1 MIQVQKQM
9 DPVEMSEE
17 IRRRDEQAEHIEKTM
32 LEVNDIYKDLAN
44 LVSDQGSMLQSI
56 EANIDDTNSR
66 VEHGLTD
73 LVCGTSARSI
83 PGAENAQDLPRDRER
98 ARARARA
105 CPFLPTPATPV
116 SRCSQCLCHTRT
128 KEQATFMWEPK
139 STWLTQQSN
148 RRLVNTNLCIISLCS
163 PVFYMSPNTLPIRYS
178 CEPALFM
185 KKTSLAVR

>member
-98 ARARARA
+98 SRACVRARAPSFPPPPPLCRVA
-105 CPFLPTPATPV
+105 HSASAAPEQRSRLP
-116 SRCSQCLCHTRT
+116 
-128 KEQATFMWEPK
+128 
-139 STWLTQQSN
+139 
-148 RRLVNTNLCIISLCS
+148 
-163 PVFYMSPNTLPIRYS
+163 S
-178 CEPALFM
+178 CGNQ
-185 KKTSLAVR
+185 KVHG